1 MENCDENLVKKKK
14 KKNPSTVNP
23 IRHIDMHCDVSAIS
37 QFTEQSWKVG
47 FPNINAFFHS
57 GMFVYTYFLYKR

>member
-1 MENCDENLVKKKK
+1 MYH
-14 KKNPSTVNP
+14 TY
-23 IRHIDMHCDVSAIS
+23 IDMHRDQSTIP

-57 GMFVYTYFLYKR
+57 GMFVYTYFLYKRCISKHNIIIRSNE